1 MVEYKWKVLVITTIG
16 VFMSSLDGS
25 IVNIAIPSISRD
37 LGTSFEVAQWIPII
51 YLLVNAVTLISFGR
65 LSDLKGR
72 KLFFL
77 LGIFLF
83 TISSFLT
90 VFASS
95 GIIVIIFRAIQGIGS
110 AFISANAPSMITDIF
125 PRQET
130 GKALG
135 INVATIYTGLVIGP
149 VLGGFIV
156 QFTTW
161 RLIFFINIPIGIVLF
176 IIGWFKLK
184 KVDQGIEEESFD
196 FRGTILFGLF
206 LASLLLALTFT
217 NILGWLSYVV
227 ISLFIISTI
236 GIIFFIYIENKTK
249 YPLFKLSLFRKNRIF
264 SFANFAALLN
274 YIAISGISFLL
285 SIYLQSILGIR
296 PAITALYLL
305 PTTITM
311 AAIAPLSGR
320 LSDKYG
326 TRILTTSGMIIM
338 AVGFILLILV
348 IAFLP
353 LIYIIITQFVVGLGV
368 GFFSSP
374 NNSAIMNAVEP
385 RDHGIAAGTLSTMR
399 VVGQSISVALLS
411 AILTIFI
418 PITILNP
425 ILSNPTV
432 ITDPSAITKFTRGMQ
447 VVLLTSTIICFAA
460 ALLSYM
466 RGKKISSNNPL

>member
-1 MVEYKWKVLVITTIG
+1 MVEYKWNVLIITTIG

-37 LGTSFEVAQWIPII
+37 LGTSFEVVQWIPII

-83 TISSFLT
+83 TFSSFLT
-90 VFASS
+90 IFASS
-95 GIIVIIFRAIQGIGS
+95 GIIIIAFRAIQGIGS

-135 INVATIYTGLVIGP
+135 INVATIYTGLVVGP
-149 VLGGFIV
+149 VLGGLIV
-156 QFTTW
+156 QFSTW
-161 RLIFFINIPIGIVLF
+161 RLIFFINIPIGIILF
-176 IIGWFKLK
+176 IIAWFKLRK
-184 KVDQGIEEESFD
+184 IDQGIKEESFD
-196 FRGTILFGLF
+196 FRGTLLFGLF

-217 NILGWLSYVV
+217 NFVGWFSIEV
-227 ISLFIISTI
+227 ISLFIISTLS
-236 GIIFFIYIENKTK
+236 IIFFIYIESKTK
-249 YPLFKLSLFRKNRIF
+249 YPLFKLSLFRVNRIF
-264 SFANFAALLN
+264 SFANFAALFN

-285 SIYLQSILGIR
+285 SIYLQSILGIS
-296 PAITALYLL
+296 PAITAFYLL

-311 AAIAPLSGR
+311 AVIAPLSGR

-326 TRILTTSGMIIM
+326 TRILTTLGMTIM
-338 AVGFILLILV
+338 AVGFILLMIV
-348 IAFLP
+348 IGFLP
-353 LIYIIITQFVVGLGV
+353 LIYIIITQFVVGIGV
-368 GFFSSP
+368 GLFSSP

-418 PITILNP
+418 PVALLNS
-425 ILSNPTV
+425 ILSNTTV
-432 ITDPSAITKFTRGMQ
+432 ITDPLAINEFTKGMQ
-447 VVLLTSTIICFAA
+447 VVLIVSTIICLTG

-466 RGKKISSNNPL
+466 RGKKISIYNHI